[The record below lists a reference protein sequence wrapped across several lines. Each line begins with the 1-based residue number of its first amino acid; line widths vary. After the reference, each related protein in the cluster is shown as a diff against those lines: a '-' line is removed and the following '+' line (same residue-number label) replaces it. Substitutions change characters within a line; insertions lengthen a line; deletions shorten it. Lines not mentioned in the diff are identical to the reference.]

1 MLSARLYCSLTQAA
15 NLLCEPLKRMA
26 APLCSQALV
35 EHYSQFSVHLCLCF
49 HPSGNSESTLGE
61 FLTSP
66 FLWVLSLSYLV
77 VFGVK
82 TAATDWGQLFL
93 MQEKGQTVLM
103 GVYGRYKNHAND
115 CSLSQACQGCLLR
128 VCCP

>member
-1 MLSARLYCSLTQAA
+1 MTAA
-15 NLLCEPLKRMA
+15 F
-26 APLCSQALV
+26 SSHALAWN
-35 EHYSQFSVHLCLCF
+35 SSGFSVSLRPYL
-49 HPSGNSESTLGE
+49 HPPGNGESTLGE
-61 FLTSP
+61 FLSSP

-103 GVYGRYKNHAND
+103 GEYSD
-115 CSLSQACQGCLLR
+115 CQSYFID
-128 VCCP
+128 